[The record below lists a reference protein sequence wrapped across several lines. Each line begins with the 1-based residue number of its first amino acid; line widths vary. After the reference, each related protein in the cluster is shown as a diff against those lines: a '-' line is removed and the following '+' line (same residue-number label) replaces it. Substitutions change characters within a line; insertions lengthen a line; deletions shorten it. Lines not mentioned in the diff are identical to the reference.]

1 MSKFISVK
9 VFRGTIPEGK
19 KYGKFSGMPGACFR
33 VATEDDE
40 HVKCFHVSEPPFN
53 PEHLEEPDR
62 IKTLVFALLMLNP
75 FPAVEVEL
83 VGAEVVAEYKIT
95 EAENG
100 DSKIERIK

>member
-1 MSKFISVK
+1 MTKFISIK
-9 VFRGTIPEGK
+9 VFRGTIPENK
-19 KYGKFSGMPGACFR
+19 KHGKFSGMPGACFR
-33 VATEDDE
+33 VANEDDE

-62 IKTLVFALLMLNP
+62 VKMLVFSLLMLNP
-75 FPAVEVEL
+75 FPAAEVEL
-83 VGAEVVAEYKIT
+83 VGAEVIAEYKIT